1 MAKVLLA
8 WELGAGLGH
17 LTNLLPL
24 AQGLCKN
31 GHRVF
36 MALRDLSNAEKVFA
50 GLDVAYLQAPIQTRT
65 ARYQI
70 LPPVTFGHILHNIG
84 FGDPRELR
92 KRVEAWRH
100 LYQYVKPDLIVFDH
114 SPTALLAATG
124 VGAKRVLVGTGFF
137 WPPDESPL
145 RSLRPW
151 MQSDV
156 DRLAADE
163 DRVLHNVNQV
173 LTFWRQ
179 PALERLS
186 RLYYDIEESFLLTF
200 RELDHYGERP
210 NARYWG
216 SWSYASGL
224 QPAWPEG
231 KGKRVF
237 AYFKPFPALPN
248 VLSLLRELGTPS
260 LVYMDRVD
268 SRLRKRCDSATLR
281 FETQPLNIAS
291 VATQC
296 DLAIVNG
303 NHGTTVSL
311 LLAGKPTLQIPIFLE
326 QWMFSSR
333 VADLGAGLVAP
344 ARSPERIAI
353 QLMKLLNSNQYANTA
368 AQVAARYA
376 DFDACQQVNT
386 ILERIEELLRL

>member
-1 MAKVLLA
+1 MSRILLA
-8 WELGAGLGH
+8 WELGVGLGH
-17 LTNLLPL
+17 LTNILPF
-24 AQGLCKN
+24 ARGLCGQ
-31 GHRVF
+31 GHQVF
-36 MALRDLSNAEKVFA
+36 LALKDLSQADRVFA

-65 ARYQI
+65 AAYQI

-92 KRVEAWRH
+92 TRVEAWRH
-100 LYQYVKPDLIVFDH
+100 VYQYVKPDLIVFDH

-151 MQSDV
+151 MQCDV

-163 DRVLHNVNQV
+163 DRVLQNVNQV
-173 LTFWRQ
+173 LAFWRQ
-179 PALERLS
+179 PKLERLS

-210 NARYWG
+210 SARYWG
-216 SWSYASGL
+216 SWSYASGIE
-224 QPAWPEG
+224 PAWPEG
-231 KGKRVF
+231 KGKHVY
-237 AYFKPFPALPN
+237 AYFKPFPALPSA
-248 VLSLLRELGTPS
+248 LSLLRELRTPT

-268 SRLRKRCDSATLR
+268 AGMRKRFESASLR
-281 FETQPLNIAS
+281 FEAQPLDIAS
-291 VATQC
+291 VARQC
-296 DLAIVNG
+296 DVAIING
-303 NHGTTVSL
+303 NHGTAVSF
-311 LLAGKPTLQIPIFLE
+311 LLAGKPALHIPIHLE
-326 QWMFSSR
+326 QAMFSAR
-333 VADLGAGLVAP
+333 VANLGAGLIAP

-353 QLMKLLNSNQYANTA
+353 QLMKLLNSNQYTSAA

-376 DFDACQQVNT
+376 GFDPQRQIAGMMA
-386 ILERIEELLRL
+386 RIEQLLQS